1 MLSAWVEP
9 KKWYTVI
16 GAPPEGPLGPLQ
28 GSVSAWDSSQFQAI
42 KNDTCQDPKGK
53 LCVTLSSIQISRLRD
68 EDWAN
73 ATVIGSVLHRSSVV
87 YSHKQ
92 RLHRQRHRHRHS
104 SFFSSSTLPC
114 LRSHALIPSSP
125 IHSATADLSPFVDT
139 VFLTCFSLS
148 YYISTTFRSKTSG
161 LSPLPQTPF
170 IATFQIENHQSLGH
184 LLQLVDSSERQSSGS
199 SAISVGFVVAATWYT
214 L

>member
-1 MLSAWVEP
+1 MSSIATNSAS
-9 KKWYTVI
+9 I
-16 GAPPEGPLGPLQ
+16 A
-28 GSVSAWDSSQFQAI
+28 SAIAI
-42 KNDTCQDPKGK
+42 ATP
-53 LCVTLSSIQISRLRD
+53 LSSPPQP
-68 EDWAN
+68 
-73 ATVIGSVLHRSSVV
+73 
-87 YSHKQ
+87 Y
-92 RLHRQRHRHRHS
+92 
-104 SFFSSSTLPC
+104 PC

-125 IHSATADLSPFVDT
+125 IHSATADLPPFVDT

-214 L
+214 HLVGFGSSVRGEGVAGGGLRKVCENRYRDGCSEGRDGRDGRDQVAA